1 MPSLTVSRDEIDQ
14 MMGLLRESLQHG

>member
-1 MPSLTVSRDEIDQ
+1 MPSLAVSRDEVDQ